1 MNWQEK
7 LELALDL
14 MKEVYEETDVNP
26 IDNYGYRELATL
38 AEVRKKIPN
47 IKKLKGRTGFDATA
61 QEDGYSA
68 IEFKSGQTKGKTLT
82 ESGFANAE
90 FSRMHDDAIRDYIF
104 QFDGLALSTF
114 EFLSA
119 KPVATV
125 WIGKDSIKKIH
136 PLLKQK
142 QQEAIKV
149 FEEKRS
155 QGKKDGRDSITVK
168 VTELFDYLNDDDVTC
183 WLHGEEV
190 SASVLKN
197 KMSNKEIKING

>member
-1 MNWQEK
+1 MDWQQK

-38 AEVRKKIPN
+38 AEVKKKIPS
-47 IKKLKGRTGFDATA
+47 ITKLKGRTGFDATA
-61 QEDGYSA
+61 PEDGYHA
-68 IEFKSGQTKGKTLT
+68 IEFKSGQSKGKTLT
-82 ESGFANAE
+82 MSGFAGAE
-90 FSRMHDDAIRDYIF
+90 FSRMHDDAIRNYIF
-104 QFDGLALSTF
+104 EFDGLALSTF

-136 PLLKQK
+136 PLLKKK
-142 QQEAIKV
+142 QDEAVAI
-149 FEEKRS
+149 FEEKRA

-168 VTELFDYLNDDDVTC
+168 ISELFDYVTDKDVTC
-183 WLHGEEV
+183 WLHGQEV
-190 SASVLKN
+190 TGTELKSAI
-197 KMSNKEIKING
+197 SNKEIKINT